1 MTSRLVQV
9 RLPNGTVTLVQA
21 MVVDGEDPGG
31 AEQAGWGDE
40 DEEGGAEQVG
50 WDKVFD
56 LHQLSETL
64 DGVAHAIKSGVEKA
78 KPTKT
83 TVELGLSLAV
93 KSGILTSVIVDGKA
107 QTSLTVTLEWG
118 Q

>member
-40 DEEGGAEQVG
+40 DEQG

>member
-31 AEQAGWGDE
+31 AEQA
-40 DEEGGAEQVG
+40 G